1 LLHIRVVSL
10 KYVYFLKEARV
21 LDGLN
26 TVAPGQRYRIRSR
39 AGAPVTGDPSE
50 GSPVI
55 HHLPRGIIVLCAE
68 TAPARDGRT
77 RARISAPAGWLDAE
91 LLEPAGPAASLKLDF
106 DVFEKK
112 HLEVAPGDEYGL
124 EFPFTIESL
133 RDFGAAFLTKAFQ
146 AAGTIS
152 QDNAV
157 AQVVELRRLGITG
170 ASENAFLTVAY
181 AKPEPGLEAELFV
194 KFPPAD
200 MHFKF
205 GLARMSHGEVAMMR
219 LSRSGILPVPVAKYY
234 FGDYC
239 SATSN
244 YILITGRIAFG
255 VAPIEP
261 AYRKGRDDRV
271 PEVSDHY
278 RVLTGALAK
287 LVAAQKT
294 GALGYDLEQD
304 FPFARAAREF
314 HHIATPEINVDRL
327 IDFISRV
334 APQLFPAETTTP
346 GFLKRWRE
354 DLLFGLSHND
364 IVTAYLHKNIDYTGL
379 CHPNLN
385 IDNAWF
391 WRDEAGELQVGLLDW
406 GGAGQ
411 MSIAQALS
419 GMLMMPDPD
428 IYLALR
434 RDVVDTFV
442 KEYARLGG
450 LKLDA
455 DELTLQYK
463 ASVFS
468 TALGTIVG
476 IIVPYLQ
483 RFSDDEY
490 KTMKTR
496 FDERLLQS
504 EMVSAIIWIDNML
517 REWTDGTTPGDVCRR
532 IVAEAG

>member
-1 LLHIRVVSL
+1 MLDDLKTVV
-10 KYVYFLKEARV
+10 
-21 LDGLN
+21 
-26 TVAPGQRYRIRSR
+26 PGQRYRIKSS
-39 AGAPVTGDPSE
+39 AGAPVTGDKFATSE
-50 GSPVI
+50 VL
-55 HHLPRGIIVLCAE
+55 HHLPQETIVLSAE
-68 TAPARDGRT
+68 IALADNG
-77 RARISAPAGWLDAE
+77 RARVRISSPAGWLDAE
-91 LLEPAGPAASLKLDF
+91 HLEPAAPVPSLKLDF
-106 DVFEKK
+106 DVFEKR
-112 HLEVAPGDEYGL
+112 HEELAPGDEYGL

-133 RDFGAAFLTKAFQ
+133 REFGAAFLTKAFR
-146 AAGTIS
+146 ASGAIS
-152 QDNAV
+152 EDNAV
-157 AQVVELRRLGITG
+157 TEVVELRRLGITG

-181 AKPEPGLEAELFV
+181 AKPEPGLQAELFV

-219 LSRSGILPVPVAKYY
+219 LSGTGVLPVPVAKYY

-239 SATSN
+239 TATSN
-244 YILITGRIAFG
+244 YILITGRIGFG

-271 PEVSDHY
+271 PEVRDHY
-278 RVLTGALAK
+278 RVLTKALAK

-294 GALGYDLEQD
+294 GALGYDLEKD

-314 HHIATPEINVDRL
+314 HHIATPELNVDQL
-327 IDFISRV
+327 IDFVSRV
-334 APQLFPAETTTP
+334 APQLFLAETTTTE
-346 GFLKRWRE
+346 FLKRWRE
-354 DLLFGLSHND
+354 DLLFGLSHSH
-364 IVTAYLHKNIDYTGL
+364 IVTAYLHKDVDYTGL

-391 WRDEAGELQVGLLDW
+391 WRDEAGELNVGLLDW

-428 IYLALR
+428 IYLELR
-434 RDVVDTFV
+434 RDVVYTFV
-442 KEYARLGG
+442 KEYAEHGG

-455 DELTLQYK
+455 DKLLLQYK

-496 FDERLLQS
+496 FDDRLLQS

-517 REWTDGTTPGDVCRR
+517 REWTEGVTPGDACRQ